1 MLPSLAISIFSPHCT
16 VTLKSSH
23 EREGPPPP
31 PPLLK
36 LQRCRCRPINAVD
49 VPFYFQ
55 VQPYPGLSLASAR
68 EGSTVYELCRCVR
81 NFFYAYNNE
90 GDFKDTEERQWRM
103 RGCVETAAS
112 LVCCTRVELGLF
124 GKVEK
129 VLSKVL
135 SKLGDKERSSDPLTI
150 ISNQLFTV
158 R

>member
-1 MLPSLAISIFSPHCT
+1 
-16 VTLKSSH
+16 
-23 EREGPPPP
+23 
-31 PPLLK
+31 
-36 LQRCRCRPINAVD
+36 
-49 VPFYFQ
+49 
-55 VQPYPGLSLASAR
+55 
-68 EGSTVYELCRCVR
+68 VR

-150 ISNQLFTV
+150 ISDQLFTV
-158 R
+158 RWTFLSLVAIWKMANMLQEPAKFVLDGFARLHQ